1 MKDKKILKEMF
12 NEHYV
17 NIVEKTSGIA
27 PKILGNPLHPKL
39 KELQAKL
46 LKDIEITPAL
56 LR

>member
-1 MKDKKILKEMF
+1 MF

-27 PKILGNPLHPKL
+27 PKILGKPLHPKL
-39 KELQAKL
+39 KELQVKL
-46 LKDIEITPAL
+46 LKDIEITPAS

>member
-1 MKDKKILKEMF
+1 MF

-17 NIVEKTSGIA
+17 NIVAKTSGIA
-27 PKILGNPLHPKL
+27 PKVLVNPLHPKR
-39 KELQAKL
+39 KELQVKL